1 MSYTL
6 KQFGTEL
13 LGELSLGFEVV
24 RISRW
29 AHGRYVSNCRGLDA
43 AVRGTI
49 MQVVAMEE
57 GPEFEMSESELKE
70 FAERLVFSPAN
81 MPPTPDSPPST
92 PRG

>member
-13 LGELSLGFEVV
+13 LRELSIGFEVV

-29 AHGRYVSNCRGLDA
+29 AHGRYLANCRGLDA

-70 FAERLVFSPAN
+70 FANRLALSPEN
-81 MPPTPDSPPST
+81 ITPNPDSAP
-92 PRG
+92 

>member
-1 MSYTL
+1 MSYGL

-13 LGELSLGFEVV
+13 LGELSLGFDIV

-29 AHGRYVSNCRGLDA
+29 AHGRYLANCRGMDA

-49 MQVVAMEE
+49 MQIVAMEE

-70 FAERLVFSPAN
+70 FANRLASSPAN
-81 MPPTPDSPPST
+81 MP
-92 PRG
+92 